1 MREATFNAIIRVR
14 NTETAIQALVG
25 CWLRGLKIAEGL
37 DARVYKL
44 DPKFGWTVKD
54 VCDIGLKC
62 KTQAHALYHAHKVV
76 RDMQET
82 INDAQATAPAV
93 VKAVK
98 AHTKPK
104 RAGRKANKRKAQVE
118 AAQKSGAEALAVHR
132 AKFASQSVKATPANQ
147 APKPEPKAEPVV
159 DQKIE
164 LQAHIAQLLEDAKA
178 VARKRSPKLIDE
190 AQARLDR
197 DVAAVLSQLG

>member
-1 MREATFNAIIRVR
+1 MREATFNSIIRVR
-14 NTETAIQALVG
+14 NTRSALEAIIAMLALG
-25 CWLRGLKIAEGL
+25 FTKAQEAL
-37 DARVYKL
+37 DARIFKL
-44 DPKFGWTVKD
+44 DPKFGWTLDDLRAMSRDKRYTKLIADGRAV
-54 VCDIGLKC
+54 
-62 KTQAHALYHAHKVV
+62 AESLYAI
-76 RDMQET
+76 QGQ
-82 INDAQATAPAV
+82 INESVEV

-98 AHTKPK
+98 AHNKPK
-104 RAGRKANKRKAQVE
+104 QPKQRKNNKRKEQVK
-118 AAQKSGAEALAVHR
+118 AAKASGAQALAAHR
-132 AKFASQSVKATPANQ
+132 AKMANKFTAVSTP

-159 DQKIE
+159 DQKAE